1 MRKNTIP
8 VSGMHCKACEVLLEK
23 TIRNLD
29 GVEKVS
35 ASQSKGAVEV
45 SYEGTVP
52 DWNAVES
59 VITENG
65 YSIGNKKD
73 LPWFQTDASEY
84 ETVFVS
90 AIAIG
95 ALYYLAK
102 FFGFSFGGVGTLST
116 PTLSVAFLIGLTAGV
131 SSCMA
136 LVGGLVLGI
145 SAKWNAKHANEGGWS
160 RFQPHVLFNLGRVLG
175 FGFFGGLLG
184 AFGSFIGFS
193 NVFVGLVT
201 LAVGVL
207 MLLLGLNLTNLSPR
221 LGDVSVTLP
230 KFLGKNLGSDAS
242 GPLGTMATGALTF
255 FLPCGFTLAMQ
266 VYAVSTGS
274 FMVGAMTMAL
284 FALGTAPGLLSVG
297 GLTSFFKGESAKA
310 FFKFTG
316 VVVLALA
323 FFNIANGYN
332 LLSLGS
338 PKPAPVADIDTS
350 KLETQ
355 EVRMVEDDNG
365 YSPSVIKIRP
375 NTKIRLV
382 IDAKAPFSC
391 ASQFTIPSVGVR
403 KQLEA
408 GENVIEFVS
417 PASGTVRF
425 SCSMG
430 MYTGKFVV
438 EGTSGVIGTPGA
450 ATASASVSDDSSD
463 TGNSG
468 RGMAGCSMMGNR

>member
-1 MRKNTIP
+1 M
-8 VSGMHCKACEVLLEK
+8 
-23 TIRNLD
+23 
-29 GVEKVS
+29 
-35 ASQSKGAVEV
+35 
-45 SYEGTVP
+45 
-52 DWNAVES
+52 
-59 VITENG
+59 
-65 YSIGNKKD
+65 
-73 LPWFQTDASEY
+73 
-84 ETVFVS
+84 
-90 AIAIG
+90 
-95 ALYYLAK
+95 
-102 FFGFSFGGVGTLST
+102 
-116 PTLSVAFLIGLTAGV
+116 
-131 SSCMA
+131 
-136 LVGGLVLGI
+136 
-145 SAKWNAKHANEGGWS
+145 
-160 RFQPHVLFNLGRVLG
+160 
-175 FGFFGGLLG
+175 G
-184 AFGSFIGFS
+184 AFGAFIGFS

-201 LAVGVL
+201 LAVGAL
-207 MLLLGLNLTNLSPR
+207 MFLLGIKLTNLSPR

-230 KFLGKNLGSDAS
+230 KFFGGEIGSGSS
-242 GPLGTMATGALTF
+242 GSLGTMATGALTF

-266 VYAVSTGS
+266 AYAISTGS
-274 FMVGAMTMAL
+274 FMTGALTLAF

-338 PKPAPVADIDTS
+338 PKSAPATVVDTS

-430 MYTGKFVV
+430 MYTGKFVM
-438 EGTSGVIGTPGA
+438 EGESGSTGNAPA
-450 ATASASVSDDSSD
+450 ATASATVSDDSAD

-468 RGMAGCSMMGNR
+468 RGMAGCTMMGNR